1 MLGVTL
7 SLLMCTKTYH
17 VVTARDRHYL
27 CQRKFI
33 SAQDVAFF
41 VGIAYI
47 SLIQLLGFKTLSF
60 DGLLLKKS

>member
-47 SLIQLLGFKTLSF
+47 SFYPSIRFS
-60 DGLLLKKS
+60 

>member
-1 MLGVTL
+1 MLVF
-7 SLLMCTKTYH
+7 TKPSH
-17 VVTARDRHYL
+17 VDTVRDRHYL

-47 SLIQLLGFKTLSF
+47 SFIQVA
-60 DGLLLKKS
+60 GLVKPIPSTGYH